1 MCFFE
6 IICQKKTSPRTNK
19 QAHNPRARRRLI
31 CSTFLPHLICSEMFW
46 QAVKNQSP
54 LLSNAIY
61 FQGSC
66 VKGSGWAFGLC
77 QGAEQF
83 PSKGCLSSRAN
94 AAREYFTARER
105 GQEKSGESRPCRL
118 QRELGER
125 DATPNV
131 IQMGDNLPTHSYLVF
146 F

>member
-6 IICQKKTSPRTNK
+6 IVCQKKTPPRTNK

-46 QAVKNQSP
+46 QTVKNPS
-54 LLSNAIY
+54 LLPSNAIY
-61 FQGSC
+61 FRGSC
-66 VKGSGWAFGLC
+66 GKGSGWVFGLC
-77 QGAEQF
+77 RGAEQF
-83 PSKGCLSSRAN
+83 LSKGCSSRRAN
-94 AAREYFTARER
+94 TAGKYFAARER
-105 GQEKSGESRPCRL
+105 GQEKSGESGPCGL

-125 DATPNV
+125 DATPNA
-131 IQMGDNLPTHSYLVF
+131 IQMGDNLPTRSYLVF